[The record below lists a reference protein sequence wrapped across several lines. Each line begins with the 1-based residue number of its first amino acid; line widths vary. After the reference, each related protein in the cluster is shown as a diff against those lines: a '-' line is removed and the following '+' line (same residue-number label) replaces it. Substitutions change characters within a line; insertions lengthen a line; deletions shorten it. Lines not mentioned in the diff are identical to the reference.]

1 MEIHPIRLPEAVST
15 IDANYISS
23 ARLLQ
28 TPKLLPNRQFWFDD
42 SRYLPANAMI
52 YLAFRGSQET
62 HVELPLKRC
71 LIASEPYA
79 SNSRPA
85 EFQTSADN
93 PRGELGIF
101 HAPSQLG
108 LGTVS
113 HSVVSHRFYR
123 YCYLTAGGGN
133 SAIRFRWNFYSMVCG
148 EIIQKSC
155 DIIPMATKKLTS
167 IND

>member
-113 HSVVSHRFYR
+113 QFCGIAPFLPLLLPHCRGRKFCNTISLKFLQYGLRWDNPEILR
-123 YCYLTAGGGN
+123 YHTYGN
-133 SAIRFRWNFYSMVCG
+133 
-148 EIIQKSC
+148 
-155 DIIPMATKKLTS
+155 
-167 IND
+167 